1 MRKLFVCIMIVL
13 LFGCNSGSSSNSGD
27 GGSSSNPPVSNQSI
41 QYVVWDGNLIPSQM
55 RAAGFDSTDLA
66 LDFALFSSYGSHIW
80 GFVGDDPKIVYLYD
94 HQDDIRRWFT
104 NYVAGIIAKV
114 KANPNATILIIA
126 NDANDRGGL
135 YMWQNI
141 KNQLNQAGIPDNKI
155 TVGAI
160 Y

>member
-1 MRKLFVCIMIVL
+1 MIFMV
-13 LFGCNSGSSSNSGD
+13 GCNMFSSSG
-27 GGSSSNPPVSNQSI
+27 GGSSPPAPPPVNNQPI

-80 GFVGDDPKIVYLYD
+80 GYVGDDPKNIYLNE

-141 KNQLNQAGIPDNKI
+141 KNQLNQAGIPDSKI
-155 TVGAI
+155 SIGAI